1 VLRRES
7 KSPDK
12 WTVLA
17 RARLCDAAHP
27 TARAFADTLT
37 SGVMQQLGHHRIA
50 IVGSGFS
57 GLGMAIRLK
66 QEGIED
72 FVVLERAAELGGTW
86 RDNTY
91 PGCACDVPSHLYSFS
106 FAPNPE
112 WSRTFSRQPE
122 IWGYLRRTAHEHGVD
137 AHIRYR
143 HEVTSASWDQA
154 RELWRIETNAG
165 ELTAAMLVVGAGP
178 LAEPKLPEIEGI
190 EDFEGEI
197 FHSARWNHE
206 HALDRERVA
215 VIGTG
220 ASSIQLIPQIQRK
233 VGKLHVFQRTAPWVT
248 PQRDRPIKA
257 WEQRLYRAFPLA
269 QRLVRGAIYAARELF
284 VLPLMHPRDG
294 SPPER
299 IARRHLRAQVADG
312 QLRAKLEPNY
322 RIGCKRILIS
332 DAYYPAL
339 QQPNAELVTD
349 AISKITPRGILTADG
364 MERELDTIIFGTGFY
379 VADPPFAELIHD
391 SSGRSLTEA
400 WAGSP
405 QAYLGATVHGF
416 PNLFMLVGPNTGL
429 GHNSIV
435 FMIESQLHYL
445 IEGLRYME
453 QRGLTVIEVRGEVQ
467 QRYDE
472 EIQRRLRGTV
482 WESGGCASWYRNER
496 GKNTTIWPGSTW
508 PFRRRLRTFNPGDY
522 ELRPYA
528 SAAHGASSSDAG
540 QAAEPVPAA

>member
-1 VLRRES
+1 
-7 KSPDK
+7 
-12 WTVLA
+12 
-17 RARLCDAAHP
+17 
-27 TARAFADTLT
+27 
-37 SGVMQQLGHHRIA
+37 MQQLGHHRIA

-106 FAPNPE
+106 FAPNPD

-122 IWGYLRRTAHEHGVD
+122 IWAYLRRTAREQGVD

-143 HEVTSASWDQA
+143 HEVTSASWDA
-154 RELWRIETNAG
+154 TRELWRVETSAG
-165 ELTAAMLVVGAGP
+165 ELTASMLVVGAGP
-178 LAEPKLPEIEGI
+178 LAEPKLPEIDGI
-190 EDFEGEI
+190 EDFEG
-197 FHSARWNHE
+197 
-206 HALDRERVA
+206 ERVA

-220 ASSIQLIPQIQRK
+220 ASSVQLIPQIQPE

-248 PQRDRPIKA
+248 PQRDRPLKA
-257 WEQRLYRAFPLA
+257 WEHRLYRAFPLA
-269 QRLVRGAIYAARELF
+269 QKLMRGAIYAARELF
-284 VLPLMHPRDG
+284 VLPLMHPREG

-299 IARRHLRAQVADG
+299 IARRHLRSQVADP

-332 DAYYPAL
+332 DSYYPAL
-339 QQPNAELVTD
+339 QQPNAEVVTD
-349 AISKITPRGILTADG
+349 AIAKITPRGIVTADG
-364 MERELDTIIFGTGFY
+364 TERELDTIILGTGFY

-391 SSGRSLTEA
+391 ADGRTLTEA

-405 QAYLGATVHGF
+405 QAYLGATVNGF
-416 PNLFMLVGPNTGL
+416 PNMFMLVGPNTGL

-445 IEGLRYME
+445 MQGLRFMDR
-453 QRGLTVIEVRGEVQ
+453 RGLDVIEVREQVQ

-472 EIQRRLRGTV
+472 EIQRKLQGTV
-482 WESGGCASWYRNER
+482 WESGGCASWYRNEH

-508 PFRRRLRTFNPGDY
+508 PFRRRLHTFDPGDY
-522 ELRPYA
+522 ELRPR
-528 SAAHGASSSDAG
+528 ASSGTEAVG
-540 QAAEPVPAA
+540 VAVPAS